1 MTPTFLAW
9 TKIVVLG
16 ADLGTLRG
24 GRRRFWEI
32 MTLVLAMWIPACVN
46 LGLILTFQE
55 PLNVQF
61 RWEEGGS
68 EGRPRSPPSW
78 YSVTLLCL

>member
-32 MTLVLAMWIPACVN
+32 MTLVLAMWIP
-46 LGLILTFQE
+46 
-55 PLNVQF
+55 
-61 RWEEGGS
+61 
-68 EGRPRSPPSW
+68 RPQL
-78 YSVTLLCL
+78 V